1 MERLTRWV
9 WEANEH
15 SVIVLVY
22 GTYFRLVKD
31 DMNFETGLEI
41 DLVDSKTRERVRNQ
55 KELADYVHRKCKIY
69 PAHEDNIQ
77 FDFENAVW
85 KQIRRQQ

>member
-41 DLVDSKTRERVRNQ
+41 DLVDSKTREWVQN
-55 KELADYVHRKCKIY
+55 KKDLADYVRRKCKTY
-69 PAHEDNIQ
+69 PVYEACII